1 MPTLTPNALTLP
13 RARPHQSPPTPLTP
27 HHTGFEA
34 GVSAINGSSSDAAWL
49 SEVASSAVAA
59 LSRREARA
67 GADAAKDER
76 TRRTTAALQF
86 VYRGAMEHDVT
97 AEDLGAALQQATN
110 FAPRAVAIVCES
122 YGAWQAGA
130 ETKDAAESKA
140 GAGGGGAAAVRDIVN
155 VGKLLR
161 MDWKAGVSVQSSQCK
176 ALKVP
181 FVSLVLHVLE
191 GGRVAAH
198 PVELTIAEFQV
209 RVQ

>member
-1 MPTLTPNALTLP
+1 
-13 RARPHQSPPTPLTP
+13 
-27 HHTGFEA
+27 
-34 GVSAINGSSSDAAWL
+34 
-49 SEVASSAVAA
+49 VAA

-140 GAGGGGAAAVRDIVN
+140 GAGGGGGAAVRDILN

-209 RVQ
+209 RVLLGREEGRAGGGGGGSMWFCESPSRALDRSVSREGWDRMDVVAIHVCVCVGVSE